1 MFLTFSFLVQLYYQ
15 LFILVTILEF
25 WLFTMSQPIPINDL
39 SPRAPTH
46 GLPEIPWYIRPM
58 LSKSDNA
65 ITMMVQSINHLLVS
79 LQQCELSA
87 DIWENST
94 NHRSWFNFDV
104 CVRFQRSDNE
114 FQFWP
119 TFNPCVMCNRFTN
132 KHSSPVF
139 HPPSLNIKL
148 SLSTIS
154 RWSIPHTT
162 QRYPSNPFHSIPLIA
177 QRCTSMC

>member
-1 MFLTFSFLVQLYYQ
+1 
-15 LFILVTILEF
+15 
-25 WLFTMSQPIPINDL
+25 MSQPIPINDL

-162 QRYPSNPFHSIPLIA
+162 QRYTTPIPPQSLTAPQILSNS
-177 QRCTSMC
+177 